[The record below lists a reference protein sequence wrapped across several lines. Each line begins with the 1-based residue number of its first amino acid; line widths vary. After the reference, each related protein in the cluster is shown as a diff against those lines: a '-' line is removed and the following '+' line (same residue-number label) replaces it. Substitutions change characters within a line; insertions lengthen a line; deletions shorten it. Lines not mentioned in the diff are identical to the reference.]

1 MTVVAIPFIAIIIV
15 FSALFFYLLFF
26 NVRLDDRPLT
36 EDEIEEQINYLKEWK
51 EKQEAKKMIIRKD
64 GINQENTVDMVNH
77 PSHYANSCSF
87 ECIDMME
94 MVFGPEAMS
103 WYCLINAFKYMW
115 RWKNKNGIEDL
126 DKADWYLNKYN
137 ELFNAPTAGMKKAYS
152 YLSGIMPKFRE
163 EINNDKG

>member
-1 MTVVAIPFIAIIIV
+1 
-15 FSALFFYLLFF
+15 
-26 NVRLDDRPLT
+26 
-36 EDEIEEQINYLKEWK
+36 
-51 EKQEAKKMIIRKD
+51 
-64 GINQENTVDMVNH
+64 
-77 PSHYANSCSF
+77 
-87 ECIDMME
+87 MME

-115 RWKNKNGIEDL
+115 RWKNKNGVEDL